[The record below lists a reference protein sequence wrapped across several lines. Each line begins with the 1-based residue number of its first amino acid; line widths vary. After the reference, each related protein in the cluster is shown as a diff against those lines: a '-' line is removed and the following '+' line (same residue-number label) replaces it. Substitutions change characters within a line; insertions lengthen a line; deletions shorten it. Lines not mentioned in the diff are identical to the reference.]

1 MKKPE
6 VILVSACLLG
16 LHTRYD
22 GGTNPDP
29 SLQDPPEGVVYV
41 PVCPEQ
47 LGGLPTPRPPCEFER
62 ADGTAVLRGQDR
74 LVEVESRRDR
84 TENFLRG
91 AQETLALARWLGVKR
106 AILKESSPSCGL
118 HWVYRNG
125 QRVPGMGVTAAL
137 LKEHGIAVESRG

>member
-22 GGTNPDP
+22 GGTTPDP
-29 SLQDPPEGVVYV
+29 ELLEPPEGVVYV

-47 LGGLPTPRPPCEFER
+47 LGGLPTPRPPCEFLR
-62 ADGTAVLRGQDR
+62 ADGNAVLEGQDQ

-84 TENFLRG
+84 TAAFLKG
-91 AQETLALARWLGVKR
+91 ARETLRIAQLLGARK

-118 HWVYRNG
+118 RWVYRNG
-125 QRVPGMGVTAAL
+125 RRVPGTGVTAAL
-137 LKEHGIAVESRG
+137 LLREGLEVKSRG

>member
-6 VILVSACLLG
+6 VVLVSACLLG

-22 GGTNPDP
+22 GGTNPEPD
-29 SLQDPPEGVVYV
+29 LLEPPEGVVYV

-62 ADGTAVLRGQDR
+62 ADGRAVLEGRDR

-84 TENFLRG
+84 TEHFLRG
-91 AQETLALARWLGVKR
+91 ARETLAIARLVGARR

-118 HWVYRNG
+118 RWVYRQG
-125 QRVPGMGVTAAL
+125 KRVPGTGVTAAL
-137 LKEHGIAVESRG
+137 LQQHGMEVESRG